1 MKKLL
6 SIVMVLMILAGG
18 YGLYRAPSLYNEMLP
33 LGVAVDK
40 SFSDLNAQY
49 QRRSDL
55 IPNLVAAVQGE
66 ANFEKSTLDAVISA
80 RARATSTQLTLTPEA
95 LKDPEAMK
103 NYQQVQG
110 DITQALSRLMVASEN
125 YPTLQANKAF
135 QELRASIEGTEN
147 RVKYARET
155 YNDRVADYNV
165 KLTFPQN
172 IIAWFV
178 RIPARTFFEA
188 DKGASAA
195 PQVKFN

>member
-6 SIVMVLMILAGG
+6 FAVLVLGLLCGG
-18 YGLYRAPSLYNEMLP
+18 YGVVRAPSLYNEMLP

-49 QRRSDL
+49 QRRFDL

-66 ANFEKSTLDAVISA
+66 ANFEKGTLDAVTSA
-80 RARATSTQLTLTPEA
+80 RSRATSIQLTPEA

-103 NYQQVQG
+103 KYSEVQG
-110 DITQALSRLMVASEN
+110 GITGALSRLMVASEN
-125 YPTLQANKAF
+125 YPTLKANKAF
-135 QELRASIEGTEN
+135 QDLRASMEGTEN

-155 YNDRVADYNV
+155 YNEKVADYNV

-172 IIAWFV
+172 LIARFAG
-178 RIPARTFFEA
+178 IPARVFFEA
-188 DKGASAA
+188 DQGASAA
-195 PQVKFN
+195 PKVKFD